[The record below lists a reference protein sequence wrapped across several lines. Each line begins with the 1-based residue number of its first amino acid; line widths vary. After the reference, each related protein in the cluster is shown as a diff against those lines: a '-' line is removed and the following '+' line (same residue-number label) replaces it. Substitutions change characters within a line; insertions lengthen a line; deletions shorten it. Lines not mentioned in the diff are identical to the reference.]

1 MVKHLN
7 STGPVQYASALTEL
21 VRATAFGS
29 RIVDWLHLRF
39 PNKCLYSLQLHPY
52 RAHCTRRCKVQRSF
66 YIICTH
72 VCAAAIYINATKLR
86 GMMVKSMYIHTNMFV
101 YALSNALDLFESS
114 IFPHIGSFIRSSS
127 DYFSSRRW
135 WFPFLSHRERSFSR
149 STAALD
155 AAVLLPPNSIHIKM
169 IFALCIHSPFSSSR
183 PLHLS
188 EAILN
193 K

>member
-86 GMMVKSMYIHTNMFV
+86 GMMVKSMYIHTNICLCMLFLTLWIFLSRPFSRIL
-101 YALSNALDLFESS
+101 ALSFVRAQTIFHLDGGDFLFFHIANARFLALQ
-114 IFPHIGSFIRSSS
+114 PLLMP
-127 DYFSSRRW
+127 
-135 WFPFLSHRERSFSR
+135 PFFY
-149 STAALD
+149 
-155 AAVLLPPNSIHIKM
+155 PPIQFTLK
-169 IFALCIHSPFSSSR
+169 
-183 PLHLS
+183 
-188 EAILN
+188 
-193 K
+193 